1 MSRNYD
7 SFKFFMTT
15 GAQDFP
21 YEARRYDEGTEESDG
36 GKGTYQRWS
45 VGDRR
50 FPPAFQATLTQSG
63 WDRWYSS
70 LSETE
75 KQNFIEACNLRARTK
90 NNNTSDRHTDLR
102 PMSELLSELQGL
114 YKT

>member
-7 SFKFFMTT
+7 SYKFLMSK
-15 GAQDFP
+15 GHLDFE
-21 YEARRYDEGTEESDG
+21 YEARHYDVGTEESDG

-45 VGDRR
+45 VEDKH
-50 FPPAFQATLTQSG
+50 FHPQFQGTLTEFG
-63 WDRWYSS
+63 WNHYYSS

-75 KQNFIEACNLRARTK
+75 KQKFIEACNLRASTK
-90 NNNTSDRHTDLR
+90 NNNISDRHTDLR
-102 PMSELLSELQGL
+102 PMSELLSGLRGL